1 MVSVL
6 EHRIPPPIVAGILAV
21 LMWWLAP
28 EFPPLLGHGIKFAV
42 AIALAAAGLGLALAA
57 VAQFARARTTI
68 SPLEPEAA
76 SKLVT
81 GGVFRI
87 SRNPMYLAV
96 ACLMLAWAVH
106 LDRAWALAG
115 PAAFAAFIT
124 RFQIVPEE
132 RALAQKFG
140 AEFDK
145 YRHSVRR
152 WL

>member
-1 MVSVL
+1 MVSIL
-6 EHRIPPPIVAGILAV
+6 EHRIPPPVVAGLLAA

-28 EFPPLLGHGIKFAV
+28 EYPPLFGHGIKFVV
-42 AIALAAAGLGLALAA
+42 AIAVAAIGLGLALAA
-57 VAQFARARTTI
+57 VAQFVRASTTI
-68 SPLEPEAA
+68 NPLEPQAA

-96 ACLMLAWAVH
+96 ACLLLAWASH

-115 PAAFAAFIT
+115 PVAFIAFIT

-140 AEFDK
+140 AEFDA
-145 YRHSVRR
+145 YCRRVRR